1 MNEKPFVNSSSNLER
16 LSFFQRN
23 LSSLTETSK
32 QEYFSKI
39 AKKLCDPSFSSKTY
53 WYILKSF
60 LTGIKVPWISPVFHE
75 NKFITDFREKTELSL
90 SLPINA
96 HWLKI
101 LVCLLLTVKIL
112 QIYPDLALP
121 LLTMTLRK

>member
-75 NKFITDFREKTELSL
+75 NEFITDFRERDGLSL
-90 SLPINA
+90 SLPIKA
-96 HWLKI
+96 H
-101 LVCLLLTVKIL
+101 
-112 QIYPDLALP
+112 
-121 LLTMTLRK
+121 

>member
-1 MNEKPFVNSSSNLER
+1 MNEKDFVNNSSNLER
-16 LSFFQRN
+16 LSFLQRN
-23 LSSLTETSK
+23 LSSLIETSK
-32 QEYFSKI
+32 QEYNSKI
-39 AKKLCDPSFSSKTY
+39 AKKLCDPSISSKTY

-60 LTGIKVPWISPVFHE
+60 LTDIKVPWISPVFHE